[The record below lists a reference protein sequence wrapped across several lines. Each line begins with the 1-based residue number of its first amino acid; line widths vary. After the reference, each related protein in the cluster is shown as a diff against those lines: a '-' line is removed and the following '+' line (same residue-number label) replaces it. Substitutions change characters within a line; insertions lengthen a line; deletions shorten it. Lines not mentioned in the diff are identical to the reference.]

1 MMHTPKLQTDVR
13 QEQIIRAALNV
24 VASHGLKGLTM
35 QRVAEQVG
43 LAPSAIYRHFQNK
56 DDVLNSILGLIQ
68 GRLLGNV
75 RAVSEEVTDPL
86 ERLQSLL
93 QRQVQL
99 LRENPAI
106 PRIVFSEEVYQG
118 HPERQATVY
127 RIIRSYLERLRHIM
141 WQGQQTGHIRPDV
154 TPDTLALM
162 FLGLIQTAVFLWHMS
177 GGAFDMVE
185 HTERAWRVLSQ
196 AIRAK

>member
-1 MMHTPKLQTDVR
+1 MMHTPKLRTDVR
-13 QEQIIRAALNV
+13 QEQIIHAALNV
-24 VASHGLKGLTM
+24 VANHGLKGLTM
-35 QRVAEQVG
+35 QRVAKQVG

-56 DDVLNSILGLIQ
+56 DDVLDAILTLIQ
-68 GRLLGNV
+68 DRLLGNV
-75 RAVSEEVTDPL
+75 RAVSEEITDPL
-86 ERLQSLL
+86 ERLHNLL

-106 PRIVFSEEVYQG
+106 PRIVFSEEVYHG
-118 HPERQATVY
+118 RPERQDVVY

-141 WQGQQTGHIRPDV
+141 WQGQQTQHIRADV
-154 TPDTLALM
+154 TPSTLALM

-185 HTERAWRVLSQ
+185 HTESAWRVFSQ
-196 AIRAK
+196 AIRAR